1 MRYQKKTN
9 SQPKISKK
17 YKIII
22 AEDDETSYYF
32 LELVLAD
39 ITERVIHAK
48 DGIQAV
54 EMAKKYADTD
64 IILMDIKMPKTNG
77 FEATKEIRKF
87 NKDVII
93 IAQTAYAQNGYNK
106 IVSEAGCNGYIS
118 KPIDKQKL
126 FDIIYKMG
134 N

>member
-1 MRYQKKTN
+1 MFKVKIIGYKKTIFEKN
-9 SQPKISKK
+9 KSNWSWWGKSKNTN
-17 YKIII
+17 YKINYI
-22 AEDDETSYYF
+22 
-32 LELVLAD
+32 V
-39 ITERVIHAK
+39 
-48 DGIQAV
+48 
-54 EMAKKYADTD
+54 
-64 IILMDIKMPKTNG
+64 KMPKTNG

-126 FDIIYKMG
+126 LELIYKIG